1 MDSVKTALRVLELV
15 AGNRAIGVSELGRMT
30 GEPKST
36 VQRCLVT
43 LHEAG
48 WLAPVEGQG
57 HRKWRATSKLAE
69 LARHTDELADLPAL
83 ALTAMKK
90 LCEKTRET
98 IHLLRRDGDQVVLI
112 SKLDSPQ
119 TLRTV
124 RSIGVRAALHVSSN
138 GKAILAAL
146 PPEALSHYISR
157 GLKPMTDRSIT
168 DGKLLA
174 ADIEKT
180 RRRGFALSDGEL
192 DLNVRA
198 VAAAIRDAGGE
209 PVASLSI
216 SCPAIRLPDGRVA
229 EYGRLVSEAAAHISR
244 LLKSQQCA

>member
-1 MDSVKTALRVLELV
+1 LV
-15 AGNRAIGVSELGRMT
+15 AEAPAVGVSELGRMT

-48 WLAPVEGQG
+48 WLAPVEKAG

-69 LARHTDELADLPAL
+69 LARRTDEFADLPAL
-83 ALTAMKK
+83 ALPAMKK

-138 GKAILAAL
+138 GKAILAAMSS
-146 PPEALSHYISR
+146 EALGRYIDR
-157 GLKPMTDRSIT
+157 GLEPMTDRSIT
-168 DGKLLA
+168 DGELLA
-174 ADIEKT
+174 SDLEKT

-192 DLNVRA
+192 DPNVRA
-198 VAAAIRDAGGE
+198 VAAAIKDADGE
-209 PVASLSI
+209 PVAGISI
-216 SCPAIRLPDGRVA
+216 SCPAVRLPDERVA
-229 EYGRLVSEAAAHISR
+229 EYGKLVNEAAAHIGE
-244 LLKSQQCA
+244 LLKSRRRD